1 MKNIYTYCGVCVK
14 SSDMHLDEVKDTPK
28 ELRYYVKM
36 DIVPENN
43 IFKKI
48 QDGQRSYHNTYN
60 MRKVSYLVC
69 FQT

>member
-43 IFKKI
+43 IF
-48 QDGQRSYHNTYN
+48 
-60 MRKVSYLVC
+60 
-69 FQT
+69 